1 MTFSSPVEYASQ
13 ALLSRRAY
21 MLTPLVLKGEVQHLH
36 SHHHTGARLVPLGL
50 RLCSIRSVL
59 RLNQG
64 DHYLDFPTCLQRPQQ
79 LHEKAGAPISDRRQ
93 VHAVGRWAPKIGH
106 QTPGPASSSAR
117 RNPSPNACRDITD
130 ALEPGAAM
138 QLGYRIHFLD

>member
-1 MTFSSPVEYASQ
+1 MTFSSPVEYTSQ

-36 SHHHTGARLVPLGL
+36 SHHHTGARLVPIGL
-50 RLCSIRSVL
+50 RLRSIRSVP
-59 RLNQG
+59 RLNQK
-64 DHYLDFPTCLQRPQQ
+64 DHYLDLPTCLQRPQQ
-79 LHEKAGAPISDRRQ
+79 LHEKAGTPISDCRQ

-106 QTPGPASSSAR
+106 ETLRPASSSAR

-138 QLGYRIHFLD
+138 QLGYRIHFPD